1 MKGGIVL
8 MVMLLL
14 LALLVDLAD
23 DGYLGNAETG
33 PLQAVVSHALNHF
46 PHYTSRQVD
55 SSNFLPSS
63 NWRDFFISRQAEP
76 LILIG
81 QLPFQIITSC
91 NHGGSGGIPQ

>member
-33 PLQAVVSHALNHF
+33 PLQAVVSHGLSHF
-46 PHYTSRQVD
+46 THYPSRQAD
-55 SSNFLPSS
+55 SSNLLPSS
-63 NWRDFFISRQAEP
+63 DWRDIFISSQAEP
-76 LILIG
+76 VIPLG
-81 QLPFQIITSC
+81 RLPVKIISFC
-91 NHGGSGGIPQ
+91 NHGCSGGIPR